1 MTIEAGEYSEWLS
14 GFLST
19 MEGKSSG
26 DVPCGSCV
34 GCCTSSKFILV
45 RPTDKKAKAV
55 IPKELLFPVPG
66 LPKGFLIMGYGE
78 NGHCPMFKDNKCTI
92 YSSRPETCRQY
103 DCRTLAA
110 TGAST
115 EEESEAISN
124 RIAAWEF
131 SYGSTES
138 KNQAQAVKEAFAFLK
153 SRSELF
159 PEGYLPN
166 TDSQLS
172 AIAARI
178 HKEFLEETEF
188 SVEAKVESIT
198 RKYPV
203 G

>member
-1 MTIEAGEYSEWLS
+1 MKIDAGEYSEWLS

-19 MEGKSSG
+19 MEGNSPG
-26 DVPCGSCV
+26 DVPCGSCA

-45 RPTDKKAKAV
+45 RPTDKKAKSL

-66 LPKGFLIMGYGE
+66 LPKGFLLMGYDG
-78 NGHCPMFKDNKCTI
+78 NGHCPMFKNYKCTI

-103 DCRTLAA
+103 DCRVLSA

-115 EEESEAISN
+115 KEESADIAN
-124 RIAAWEF
+124 RIDAWEF
-131 SYGSTES
+131 SYES
-138 KNQAQAVKEAFAFLK
+138 AESEKKALAVKAFFEFLK
-153 SRSELF
+153 THAELF
-159 PEGYLPN
+159 PDDYLPK

-178 HKEFLEETEF
+178 YREFLEEQKFTLETLL
-188 SVEAKVESIT
+188 ERIT
-198 RKYPV
+198 SNYPN